1 MILEHDPAAVNDED
15 NDSQTALHLACI
27 HGKYDV
33 VELLLDKGAD
43 IEARDFNLWMP
54 LDCAAAYGR
63 PKCAKM
69 LLEAG
74 ASVDPVDKVGFCSLS
89 NRILHLKLRI
99 PSIACENLFG
109 HPTNDFDCRRIQ
121 PHSTW
126 LQSTAT
132 STSPC
137 FLSGT
142 APR

>member
-74 ASVDPVDKVGFCSLS
+74 ASVDPVDKGGFCSWS
-89 NRILHLKLRI
+89 NRILHRKLLRK
-99 PSIACENLFG
+99 
-109 HPTNDFDCRRIQ
+109 
-121 PHSTW
+121 
-126 LQSTAT
+126 
-132 STSPC
+132 
-137 FLSGT
+137 LSHYL
-142 APR
+142 

>member
-74 ASVDPVDKVGFCSLS
+74 ASVDPVDKVGGALFMAKRFFPGSEIDRLQYSATQLKVYCGGTFHPV
-89 NRILHLKLRI
+89 IL
-99 PSIACENLFG
+99 G
-109 HPTNDFDCRRIQ
+109 
-121 PHSTW
+121 TW
-126 LQSTAT
+126 GK
-132 STSPC
+132 P
-137 FLSGT
+137 F
-142 APR
+142 